1 MARPAEEFTDE
12 GGAVQRKRSP
22 SNRSPLVAQKSAS
35 GFQVPQV
42 VVKEE

>member
-1 MARPAEEFTDE
+1 MAASGRPQRET
-12 GGAVQRKRSP
+12 VQHKRSP

-42 VVKEE
+42 TVKEE